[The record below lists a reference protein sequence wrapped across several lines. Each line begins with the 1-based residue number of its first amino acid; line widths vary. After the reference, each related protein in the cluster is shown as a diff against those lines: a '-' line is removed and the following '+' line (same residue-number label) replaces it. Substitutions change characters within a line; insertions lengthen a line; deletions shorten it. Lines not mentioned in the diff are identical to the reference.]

1 MNKTYTLFKR
11 MSPHLAKKARNL
23 VDAMLMSKN
32 EIGWDSEPQ
41 LIVNR
46 KVHHGSDIVKLISY
60 VMFPADKEF
69 RKPIG
74 LKTFTTALEKIG
86 LEADYVV
93 NPDVKKVL
101 AKNNGSD
108 SENEELLDVDSESRE
123 DETGD
128 ESYYSGD
135 GDEDSTDIDD
145 GSRNHITKQKY
156 DWKTVSGSEN
166 ESETSE
172 NESETSEK

>member
-1 MNKTYTLFKR
+1 MSKTYTLFKR

-23 VDAMLMSKN
+23 VDAMLMSNN
-32 EIGWDSEPQ
+32 EIGWDSEYQ

-46 KVHHGSDIVKLISY
+46 KVYHGSDIVKLISY
-60 VMFPADKEF
+60 VMSPADNKF
-69 RKPIG
+69 KKPIG
-74 LKTFTTALEKIG
+74 LKAFTEALEQIG

-108 SENEELLDVDSESRE
+108 SENEELLDVHSESRE

-128 ESYYSGD
+128 ESCYSGD
-135 GDEDSTDIDD
+135 GDEDSNDIDD
-145 GSRNHITKQKY
+145 GTRNHITKQKY

>member
-1 MNKTYTLFKR
+1 
-11 MSPHLAKKARNL
+11 
-23 VDAMLMSKN
+23 MLMSKN
-32 EIGWDSEPQ
+32 EIGWDCEHQ
-41 LIVNR
+41 LKVNL

-60 VMFPADKEF
+60 VMSPADNKF

-74 LKTFTTALEKIG
+74 LKAFTKALEQIG

-108 SENEELLDVDSESRE
+108 SENEELLDFDSESGK

-128 ESYYSGD
+128 ESYCSGD
-135 GDEDSTDIDD
+135 EDEDSTDIDD
-145 GSRNHITKQKY
+145 GTRNHITKQKY

>member
-1 MNKTYTLFKR
+1 
-11 MSPHLAKKARNL
+11 MSP
-23 VDAMLMSKN
+23 
-32 EIGWDSEPQ
+32 
-41 LIVNR
+41 
-46 KVHHGSDIVKLISY
+46 
-60 VMFPADKEF
+60 ADNKF

-74 LKTFTTALEKIG
+74 LKAFTEALEQIG

-135 GDEDSTDIDD
+135 GDEDSNDIDD
-145 GSRNHITKQKY
+145 GTRNHITKQKY